1 MGGRV
6 WVGEGW
12 AGKGWAHYLLQYT
25 YFPCTKFTSKIK
37 EGGLR
42 ELFFRIF
49 FTMGFQSRKEKKSC
63 YLLLPGKILTVLRSH
78 PYTHPCMLKL
88 QMG

>member
-1 MGGRV
+1 
-6 WVGEGW
+6 
-12 AGKGWAHYLLQYT
+12 
-25 YFPCTKFTSKIK
+25 
-37 EGGLR
+37 
-42 ELFFRIF
+42 LFFRNF
-49 FTMGFQSRKEKKSC
+49 FTMGFQSRKEKKRC